1 MVCMIGSCPV
11 NFYDHSRNSTAVW
24 HDVRTCGNIANL
36 RTSRARRR
44 VQAES
49 A

>member
-1 MVCMIGSCPV
+1 
-11 NFYDHSRNSTAVW
+11 
-24 HDVRTCGNIANL
+24 VRTCGNIANL